1 MKQPITKQRL
11 QQIQNGVENAIRET
25 AKAYGVE
32 FKFKGGK
39 FSDAD
44 NGELRIEIV
53 NVGGMSHEAEL
64 LKVNYDHVGFLECPL
79 GKTCLLGGRI
89 FKVVGLKPKA
99 RKNKILIHDEDGKEF
114 CTTVA
119 NCKTGIMMADIA
131 GGPQEAPAW
140 DEGLDS

>member
-1 MKQPITKQRL
+1 VKQPITKQRL
-11 QQIQNGVENAIRET
+11 QQIQDGVENAIRET

-44 NGELRIEIV
+44 SGELRIEIT
-53 NVGGMSHEAEL
+53 NIGGISHEAEL
-64 LKVNYDHVGFLECPL
+64 LKVNYDHVGFDECPL
-79 GKTCLLGGRI
+79 GKNLILGGRI

-140 DEGLDS
+140 DEGMAS